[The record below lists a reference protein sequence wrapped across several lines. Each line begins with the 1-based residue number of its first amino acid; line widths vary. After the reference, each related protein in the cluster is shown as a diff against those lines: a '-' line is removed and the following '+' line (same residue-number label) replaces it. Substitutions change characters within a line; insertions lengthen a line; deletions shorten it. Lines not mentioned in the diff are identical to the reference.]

1 VPRKWNG
8 ENSDYLGYMNNY
20 FVLGIETSGIL
31 CSIAWWQNHQTLLE
45 YNIERKNAHATI
57 LAELIDDGFKELNL
71 EPQAL
76 TFVAVGSGPG
86 SFTGLRIGM
95 AYAKGLCYG
104 LNIPVIPVSHFE
116 LLADQVD
123 NNSFPIYTLID
134 ARKGNF
140 YAAVFNTNKTIQDEN
155 YLINITQLEKILPQS
170 GNIIIYHEN
179 LKESFVESFYKEGSI
194 IKGKYSA
201 KRICALGLNKYINKD
216 YLGIDQTE
224 PFYLQSFAGV
234 L

>member
-1 VPRKWNG
+1 
-8 ENSDYLGYMNNY
+8 MNKY

-57 LAELIDDGFKELNL
+57 LAKLVDDGFKELNL
-71 EPQAL
+71 EPKVL

-104 LNIPVIPVSHFE
+104 LNIPLIPVSHFE
-116 LLADQVD
+116 LLADQAN
-123 NNSFPIYTLID
+123 NNSYPIYTLID

-140 YAAVFNTNKTIQDEN
+140 YVAVFNTNKTIQNEN
-155 YLINITQLEKILPQS
+155 YIINVKQLEKILPQS
-170 GNIIIYHEN
+170 ANIIIYHEN
-179 LKESFVESFYKEGSI
+179 LKGSFIESFDKKEYI
-194 IKGKYSA
+194 IEGKYSA
-201 KRICALGLNKYINKD
+201 DRICALGLNKYINKE